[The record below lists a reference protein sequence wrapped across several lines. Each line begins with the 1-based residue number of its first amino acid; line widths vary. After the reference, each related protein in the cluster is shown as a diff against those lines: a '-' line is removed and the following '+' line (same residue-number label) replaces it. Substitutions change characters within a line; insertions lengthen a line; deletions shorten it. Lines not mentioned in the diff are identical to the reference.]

1 MKKSLIQLA
10 AGIVVLA
17 LACYLVLV
25 VNNPADSQNYSWA
38 LGALFFPVRVTAIVL
53 LIFGFGGIYRALK
66 ARRARSRSVRH

>member
-25 VNNPADSQNYSWA
+25 VNNPADSQNYSWI
-38 LGALFFPVRVTAIVL
+38 LGALFFPIRVTAIVL
-53 LIFGFGGIYRALK
+53 LIFGVGGVYRALRDRIK
-66 ARRARSRSVRH
+66 ARH